1 MEYKDYYKIL
11 GVARDA
17 TQDDIKRAFRKLARK
32 YHPDVSKEPNA
43 EARFKEVNEANEV
56 LSDPDK
62 RRKYDLL
69 GPNWAEQFGPSR
81 SGARPRPGASGGNIP
96 FDFGDPTGFSDFFDA
111 LFGRRAGTTGTT
123 APPNPTRS
131 RPTGAPPPQQG
142 LRQGENLEQPLQ
154 ITFRETYTGAMRTY
168 TIQVPDVCSA
178 CKGTGEIRGDSA
190 PPARERGRRCAR
202 GAWKCAFQP
211 GSTMARACGWRARV
225 SPGVNGGAPGDLF
238 LIISVTP
245 DPAFERKGE
254 DILTDAP
261 TPLYA
266 AILGGEAP
274 VTMPDGKRVLLT
286 IPPETQNGQI
296 FAWRARGCHGS
307 RARALVICSR
317 GFRSSCHVTSRH
329 KSVSALRSLRAH
341 VPQEA
346 DAERLDLDFTPLA

>member
-11 GVARDA
+11 GVAKTASSDE
-17 TQDDIKRAFRKLARK
+17 IKKAFRKLARK
-32 YHPDVSKEPNA
+32 YHPDVNPGDKAA
-43 EARFKEVNEANEV
+43 EARFKEVNEAYEV

-123 APPNPTRS
+123 TPPNPTRS

-154 ITFRETYTGAMRTY
+154 ITFREAYTGAMRTY

-178 CKGTGEIRGDSA
+178 CKGTGEIRGRLCA
-190 PPARERGRRCAR
+190 TCQGTGQAMRTRRLEVRIPAGVDNGSRVRLAGEG
-202 GAWKCAFQP
+202 QP
-211 GSTMARACGWRARV
+211 GA
-225 SPGVNGGAPGDLF
+225 NGGAPGDLF

-245 DPAFERKGE
+245 DPTFERKGE

-296 FAWRARGCHGS
+296 FRLAGKGMPRLKGEGAGNLLARIQVILPRNLSPQERQRFEELARAR
-307 RARALVICSR
+307 
-317 GFRSSCHVTSRH
+317 
-329 KSVSALRSLRAH
+329 
-341 VPQEA
+341 
-346 DAERLDLDFTPLA
+346 LAGG